1 MKKDKIKILF
11 IGAGDITKQHLY
23 VLNDLINLKNC
34 WIYSR
39 TKSKS
44 KKLAKKYSIK
54 HVEENY
60 INFIKENKNYIDG
73 IFVLV
78 SLDQIYK
85 ISKNILKFKIPIFI
99 EKPPG
104 LSLKELKVLNNLSI
118 KYKTSNLVGYNR
130 RYYSII
136 ENIKNKLK
144 SEKILSAH
152 VEGHERFWLI
162 KNKVKK
168 KSYLKKW
175 TYANTSH
182 VLNLLLFLLG
192 NFKKVTSISKNNFNK
207 NIKVNTSAIIEFKNN
222 FFSTFISNS
231 NVIGGWNIKIFG
243 SKNTYLIN
251 PLEKCILINK
261 KFKEQIITTKK
272 YDLIYKKGFYNQSK
286 SFIKIIK
293 TKKYYNDLKNI
304 LSTYILIKKIF
315 KN

>member
-1 MKKDKIKILF
+1 MKKDNIKILF

-39 TKSKS
+39 TKTKS

-54 HVEENY
+54 NVEENY
-60 INFIKENKNYIDG
+60 LSFIKQNKNEIEG
-73 IFVLV
+73 VFILV
-78 SLDQIYK
+78 SMDQIYQ
-85 ISKNILKFKIPIFI
+85 ISKNILKFKIPTFI

-104 LSLKELKVLNNLSI
+104 LSLNELRKLNNLSI

-136 ENIKNKLK
+136 EYIKNKLK
-144 SEKILSAH
+144 FEKILSAH
-152 VEGHERFWLI
+152 VEGHERLWLI
-162 KNKVKK
+162 KKKVRK

-192 NFKKVTSISKNNFNK
+192 NFKKVISISKNNFNK

-222 FFSTFISNS
+222 IFSTFVSNWS
-231 NVIGGWNIKIFG
+231 VIGGWNIKIFG

-251 PLEKCILINK
+251 PLEKCVLINK
-261 KFKEQIITTKK
+261 KFKEINISTKK
-272 YDLIYKKGFYNQSK
+272 YDLIYKKGFYNQAK
-286 SFIKIIK
+286 FFIKIIK

-304 LSTYILIKKIF
+304 LSTYILIKKLF